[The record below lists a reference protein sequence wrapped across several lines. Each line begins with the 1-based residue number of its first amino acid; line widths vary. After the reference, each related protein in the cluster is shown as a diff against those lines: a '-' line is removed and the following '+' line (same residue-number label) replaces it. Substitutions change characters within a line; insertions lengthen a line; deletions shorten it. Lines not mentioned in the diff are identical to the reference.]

1 MARLSDKKKVEL
13 LESAV
18 LSGNV
23 DDIKAVIAEHAP
35 FAFTARA
42 LGLACVY
49 ADLETVKLLAENGFS
64 FQYDEETGWKYKAGS
79 TISEYYYAAD
89 YGILPAV
96 TENTIRINYH
106 FGILPETESIQNTA
120 EERTDILKFLLQN
133 PALYGID
140 LPELLYYAVLW
151 RNKAVADVLINHGV
165 SLGDK
170 QISRLTVSERSWHR
184 DELND
189 NIQRMNAA
197 DLVYML
203 HTYGALLEKTSQK
216 VVLTQG
222 MIERKTGSG
231 RQISEL
237 LLDTEVL
244 KALLEN
250 ADFGGVNK
258 ASVMEFFVHAESIPS
273 MEIIEEAR
281 WLKTTPQKEK
291 LIQYATKNQ
300 KTTALAWLLEYNAR
314 TTDPEKELAKEAA
327 KMRRALS
334 VTTTPTAELKK
345 LWNYEKL
352 EDGTLRITGYKGKE
366 KEIQVPALIGKDRV
380 TVIGEMAFCPHA
392 PRVRNRYERNQIE
405 RIYVPEGIIQIES
418 MAFGIIRRLTEV
430 VLPASVEF
438 IEESAFMATNMI
450 IKGSTHAPTGSYA
463 ERYAK
468 ENHIPFVA
476 E

>member
-380 TVIGEMAFCPHA
+380 TVIGEMAFYPYA
-392 PRVRNRYERNQIE
+392 PRIRNGYERNFIE
-405 RIYVPEGIIQIES
+405 RVVVPEGIVKIDW
-418 MAFGIIRRLTEV
+418 MAFSGLSRLTDV
-430 VLPASVEF
+430 TLPGSVQT
-438 IEESAFMATNMI
+438 IEESAFSYSENTTI
-450 IKGSTHAPTGSYA
+450 HAPAGSYA
-463 ERYAK
+463 ETWAK
-468 ENHIPFVA
+468 EHNIPFVA